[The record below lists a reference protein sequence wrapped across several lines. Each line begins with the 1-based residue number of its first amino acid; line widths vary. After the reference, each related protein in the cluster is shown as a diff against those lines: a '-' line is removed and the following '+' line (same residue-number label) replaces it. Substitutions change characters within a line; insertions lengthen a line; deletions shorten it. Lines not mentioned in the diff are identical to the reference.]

1 MKAVFLLGI
10 SAALAVGCMMLISGA
25 APQLGL
31 IPWISLI
38 SAGAYFTAG
47 AGIDGLGK
55 PMAAGALGI
64 VLTAI
69 ALSILGTLGGGIALT
84 ALIVAGLA
92 FTIVMFSGVPLF
104 AHVPSAFMAASAY
117 VGAGGSWG
125 VVLVFITMSWA
136 AGLGLA
142 WIIDNLSQALNSAS
156 QRGVVP
162 K

>member
-47 AGIDGLGK
+47 AGIDGLVK